1 MEYNKIISV
10 TGLTGLFELVSSKT
24 DGAIVRSL
32 DDNSVKFVA
41 SRLHN
46 FSHLESIE
54 VYTVNDNVNLV
65 DIFKAMENSSEALP
79 DAKDTAAV
87 RKYFE
92 AVFPEMDFE
101 RVYSSD
107 TKKMVRWYAMLKGK
121 VAFTLGEEE
130 NSEEEGAVTE
140 TIAKEAPVAIQEEL
154 VDTKKKIGKV
164 PTKNPENKDDI

>member
-54 VYTVNDNVNLV
+54 VYTVTDNVNLV
-65 DIFKAMENSSEALP
+65 DIFKAMEDSSETLP
-79 DAKDTAAV
+79 DPKDSAAV
-87 RKYFE
+87 KKYFE
-92 AVFPEMDFE
+92 VVFPEMDFE

-107 TKKMVRWYAMLKGK
+107 TKKMVRWYLVLKGK
-121 VAFTLGEEE
+121 VDFKLGGEGTSEDETSGEEPVA
-130 NSEEEGAVTE
+130 EGAPVSVGEEVNEATTNANE
-140 TIAKEAPVAIQEEL
+140 T
-154 VDTKKKIGKV
+154 
-164 PTKNPENKDDI
+164 PEQKDGV